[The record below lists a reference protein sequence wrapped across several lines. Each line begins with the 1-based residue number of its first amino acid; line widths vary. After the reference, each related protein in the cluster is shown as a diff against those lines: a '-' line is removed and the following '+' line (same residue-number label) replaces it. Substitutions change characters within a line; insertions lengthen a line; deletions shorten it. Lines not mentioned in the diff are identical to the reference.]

1 MNASE
6 PMSVSELYRYPVK
19 GLAPQQLDK
28 TELTPGET
36 IPFDRAWAIENG
48 RGRFDPE
55 NPQTL
60 PKINFL
66 MLMRNERLAAL
77 DIEFNDK
84 DQTLTLMR
92 DGRSVVKGALAT
104 PLGKQLIE
112 QFMGSFMEQDL
123 RGAPHIVHA
132 EGHSFSDVSEK
143 CLHII
148 NLASVRELERALNKE
163 VDPLR
168 FRANI
173 YIDTESPWAEF
184 DWIGQQIEIGDA
196 RLEVYA
202 RTERCAATNVDP
214 HTAERDLAIPAA
226 LERTYGHQDFGVYAK
241 VTQGGVIKTGDDVSI
256 TA

>member
-1 MNASE
+1 MNASD

-19 GLAPQQLDK
+19 GLAPQQLDQTK
-28 TELTPGET
+28 LTPGET
-36 IPFDRAWAIENG
+36 IPFDREWAIENG

-55 NPQTL
+55 NPQTV

-77 DIEFNDK
+77 DIDFNEK
-84 DQTLTLMR
+84 EQTLTLIR

-104 PLGKQLIE
+104 QLGKQLIE

-123 RGAPHIVHA
+123 RGAPRIVHA
-132 EGHSFSDVSEK
+132 EGHSFSDVPEK
-143 CLHII
+143 CLHIV

-168 FRANI
+168 FRANV

-184 DWIGQQIEIGDA
+184 DWIGKQVDIGEA
-196 RLEVYA
+196 SLEVYA
-202 RTERCAATNVDP
+202 RTQRCAATNVDP
-214 HTAERDLAIPAA
+214 ETAERDLAIPAA
-226 LERTYGHQDFGVYAK
+226 LERTYSHQDFGVYAK
-241 VTQGGVIKTGDDVSI
+241 VTKGGVIKSGDDVSVK
-256 TA
+256 A